1 MPNETHPTAHYLF
14 IVARDRP
21 DIVDR
26 VKERLRA
33 DLRIDVIMDRR
44 HGERRRCVVPQVPDR
59 RHADRR
65 RPTRHWDD
73 LSVYPTLVVQKRLE
87 SYAELRQRAAAAAR
101 DCEQLRE
108 DNGRLQAE
116 IANLRAQLAG
126 RAAPDEDLRVENA
139 RLRDAV
145 ASLETRL
152 NALVAADTAFK
163 EETAAIV
170 GQAEQTVGALIA
182 TFQTLTHGRPFGLK

>member
-1 MPNETHPTAHYLF
+1 MPNETQPSAHYLF

-21 DIVDR
+21 DIVAR
-26 VKERLRA
+26 VEDRLRA
-33 DLRIDVIMDRR
+33 DPSIDVIVDRR
-44 HGERRRCVVPQVPDR
+44 RGERRRCVVPHVPDR

-73 LSVYPTLVVQKRLE
+73 LTVYPTLVVHKRLE
-87 SYAELRQRAAAAAR
+87 SYAELRQRAAAATR

-116 IANLRAQLAG
+116 IANLRVQLTG
-126 RAAPDEDLRVENA
+126 RAAPDEELRAENA
-139 RLRDAV
+139 RLRDTV

-152 NALVAADTAFK
+152 NALVAAEMAFNA
-163 EETAAIV
+163 ETAAIL
-170 GQAEQTVGALIA
+170 GQAEQAVGALMA
-182 TFQTLTHGRPFGLK
+182 TFQALTHGRPVGLK